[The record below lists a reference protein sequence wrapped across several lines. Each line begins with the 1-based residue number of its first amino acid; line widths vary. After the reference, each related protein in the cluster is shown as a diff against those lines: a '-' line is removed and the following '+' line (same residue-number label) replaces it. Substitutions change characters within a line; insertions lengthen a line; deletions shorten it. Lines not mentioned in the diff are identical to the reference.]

1 VKCGDVTCEVQGDV
15 TCEVQMKLAKR
26 HDVRRSLCA
35 QYDSYLATSRQC
47 KSLPLS
53 WPSLR
58 RERITKEKS

>member
-15 TCEVQMKLAKR
+15 TCELQMKLAKR

-53 WPSLR
+53 
-58 RERITKEKS
+58 